1 MRKIELRAWDGRE
14 MKNLKKGDL
23 VRYVGKVL
31 PEYHGKIYQ
40 IEDVDWPAEGWID
53 LMLPGKTILGDE
65 PDAAAWGNG
74 FMAQGFELER
84 VEAPDEKNH

>member
-23 VRYVGKVL
+23 VRYVGKVF

-84 VEAPDEKNH
+84 VEAPDETNH